1 MGNSPLDIMLRPA
14 ITGGVLDSVNPGS
27 MASWLLLLIVML
39 LAAKRYGTMAPYGIL
54 FVVGVFSARS
64 IIIPGF
70 LDRWLLSRWFEVLL
84 EVWYFIFSLACL
96 VMGGLF
102 WRDWRL
108 SKKSAFAGESVLSY
122 KRLFDA
128 GEIPPPTPFLKREKK
143 WRWLFFVTLR
153 GVVSLFL
160 GWLAALLASAWPED
174 GYFIVMLLSWGS
186 AQNFSKVFAMVECY
200 AFFYVLPLILV
211 FLLTVV
217 IFGGKNAA
225 ASLRARFSWVQISA
239 AALFLGYGIS
249 FLSYYLN

>member
-1 MGNSPLDIMLRPA
+1 LDMILRPA

-27 MASWLLLLIVML
+27 MASWLLLLIAML
-39 LAAKRYGTMAPYGIL
+39 LAAKRYGKMASYGIL
-54 FVVGVFSARS
+54 FVAGIFLTKS
-64 IIIPGF
+64 IIVPGF
-70 LDRWLLSRWFEVLL
+70 LDLCILSRWFDLVL

-96 VMGGLF
+96 VIGALF

-108 SKKSAFAGESVLSY
+108 SKKNACSWVPVLSY
-122 KRLFDA
+122 QRLFDS
-128 GEIPPPTPFLKREKK
+128 GDIPPPTPFFKRKKK
-143 WRWLFFVTLR
+143 WRWLFLVTLR
-153 GVVSLFL
+153 GVLFLFL
-160 GWLAALLASAWPED
+160 GGLAALLASAWPED
-174 GYFIVMLLSWGS
+174 GQFIVMLLSWGA
-186 AQNFSKVFAMVECY
+186 AQNFSKVLAMVACY